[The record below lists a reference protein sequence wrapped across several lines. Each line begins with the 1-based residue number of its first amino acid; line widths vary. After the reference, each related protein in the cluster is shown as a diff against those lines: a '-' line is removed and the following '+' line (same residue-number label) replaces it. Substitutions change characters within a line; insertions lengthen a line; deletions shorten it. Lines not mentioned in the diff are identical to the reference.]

1 VVLIILGVV
10 GFSAWKIHGNLDEQ
24 VPPDAGGRRQSGGGD
39 RAVPVMAVRVEE
51 KTMPIFLTGLGTVTA
66 YNSVII
72 KSRVD
77 GQLIAVNVRE
87 GQKVRKG
94 QLLAQIDPE
103 PYAATLAQAEGQ
115 LTKDKATA
123 NYASAEADRYTAL
136 FKAGVIAQNSQ
147 QLQVANAGQSAG
159 AVETDKAAIRAANVN
174 LAYTRITSPVDG
186 VVGLRQVDPGNI
198 IHAGDAAGLLLITQV
213 QPISVIFTLPEDQLP
228 QVQHALEKN
237 AKLEV
242 DAYDRSE
249 AAKLATGKLLTLD
262 NVVDI
267 TTGTAKAKAVFD
279 NKDSGLFPNQFVNV
293 RLIMQQREKALVIP
307 ASAVQ
312 TGTQGNFVYV
322 MKKGD
327 PPKAGEGESKSAGK
341 GKGGAKSKQEGETA
355 DNSGAP
361 EKADDKPKYYV
372 ELRSIVVDVTEGT
385 QVIVGSGLA
394 AGEQVV
400 IDGLEKLKNSSK
412 VQPQKDASKEGGKR
426 SKGGEAK
433 GDAGQPEA
441 GPKPGDK
448 GKAETGKGA
457 EDGSAPHEHHHHG
470 QQP

>member
-1 VVLIILGVV
+1 MRKMLVVLVILGVV
-10 GFSAWKIHGNLDEQ
+10 GFSGWKIHSNLEEQ
-24 VPPDAGGRRQSGGGD
+24 TPADTGSKRGSGGGD
-39 RAVPVMAVRVEE
+39 RAVPVMAVRIEE

-66 YNSVII
+66 YNSVTI

-123 NYASAEADRYTAL
+123 NYASVEADRYTAL

-147 QLQVANAGQSAG
+147 QLQLANAGQTAG
-159 AVETDKAAIRAANVN
+159 AVDADKAAIRAANVN
-174 LAYTRITSPVDG
+174 LAYTRITAPVDG

-198 IHAGDAAGLLLITQV
+198 VHAADPLGLLLVTQV

-228 QVQHALEKN
+228 QVQHALAKN
-237 AKLEV
+237 AKLAVE
-242 DAYDRSE
+242 AYDRSE

-267 TTGTAKAKAVFD
+267 ATGTAKAKAVFE
-279 NKDSGLFPNQFVNV
+279 NKDNGLFPNQFVNV
-293 RLIMQQREKALVIP
+293 RLIMQQRDKALVIP
-307 ASAVQ
+307 ASAIQ

-327 PPKAGEGESKSAGK
+327 APKAGEGA
-341 GKGGAKSKQEGETA
+341 GKGGAQHKHEIEPAGGGAVAEKS
-355 DNSGAP
+355 
-361 EKADDKPKYYV
+361 DDKPKFYV
-372 ELRSIVVDVTEGT
+372 ELRPIVVDVTEGT
-385 QVIVGSGLA
+385 QVIVGSGLV

-400 IDGLEKLKNSSK
+400 VDGVEKLKNGSK
-412 VQPQKDASKEGGKR
+412 VQPQRDGSKSGG
-426 SKGGEAK
+426 
-433 GDAGQPEA
+433 
-441 GPKPGDK
+441 
-448 GKAETGKGA
+448 THFKGA
-457 EDGSAPHEHHHHG
+457 QTADAAKQAVGADAKDGGAPHEHHHHG